1 MSSLNIDRQVT
12 RINDQIKKETESM
25 EYWRSVPVS
34 GISEEQLQERQRKAD
49 KFEEKIKK
57 LQKCIDEHTGTIWL
71 QKTLRLEIIKLMSEV
86 TEKLKTDIDD
96 VPMSKLQRVS
106 KLNKAVNAI
115 GSQFNRETNC
125 DAIISEVVLQIV
137 KLY

>member
-1 MSSLNIDRQVT
+1 
-12 RINDQIKKETESM
+12 M